1 MNRTLAV
8 LTLAGFALG
17 TPSEAATGAAGFA
30 ELFSERGTDTLTF
43 HECTTRGRSTPDE
56 ACATVSKAKFMT
68 FRKDGSVKGRYFD
81 RQLSG
86 IWEIDNIVCVIEDHG
101 LGSGWHFK
109 DGRYLVNESC
119 DDNNL
124 EVFVLAKQPAP
135 ARAARP

>member
-1 MNRTLAV
+1 
-8 LTLAGFALG
+8 
-17 TPSEAATGAAGFA
+17 
-30 ELFSERGTDTLTF
+30 
-43 HECTTRGRSTPDE
+43 
-56 ACATVSKAKFMT
+56 MT